1 MESESLEL
9 RLATSLCFETIVM
22 ETNEGARSVPVT
34 HYSQDPSI
42 RLKEYASVA
51 LTILV
56 SEQEDPEAYLQ
67 ETLQFL
73 VPYALSPEPSIR
85 YKAIWG
91 LGDVIRMCS
100 NEKCN
105 RWLPILNELLWNF
118 VREMVQDASTEVQE
132 EGLRFLEAM
141 VRCNIG
147 IQAAIDWSNGELL
160 PLIAQKIDTPKSH
173 HRRRHHPHSIKRCV
187 TQAQS
192 HDGDNTGFEHRLF
205 CGAFRSRASD
215 SSDGIGC
222 AAPSAGMF
230 GGALSGGCQESGHP
244 LRY

>member
-22 ETNEGARSVPVT
+22 ETNEETRSVPVT

-56 SEQEDPEAYLQ
+56 SEQEDPEAYLP

-73 VPYALSPEPSIR
+73 VPYALNPEPSIR

-105 RWLPILNELLWNF
+105 RWLPMLNELLWNF

-173 HRRRHHPHSIKRCV
+173 HRRHLSISPIKRCV
-187 TQAQS
+187 TQAEP
-192 HDGDNTGFEHRLF
+192 HDGDNIGFEHCLF
-205 CGAFRSRASD
+205 CRTFRSGTSD

-222 AAPSAGMF
+222 AASSAGVF
-230 GGALSGGCQESGHP
+230 GGALSGNHQESGHP